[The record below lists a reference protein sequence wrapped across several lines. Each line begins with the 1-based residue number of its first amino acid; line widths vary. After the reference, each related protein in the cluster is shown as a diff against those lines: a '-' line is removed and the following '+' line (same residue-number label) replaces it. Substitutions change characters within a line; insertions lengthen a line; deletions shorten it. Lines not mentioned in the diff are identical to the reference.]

1 MMSKLYLVHGNTYY
15 ADSYGH
21 EETVFGIFTE
31 KERAEAAKAK
41 VIKRLYDH
49 EISATNSYIDDISDI
64 DVDVLEIESN
74 KIIAEYL
81 GGYCE

>member
-1 MMSKLYLVHGNTYY
+1 MSKLYLVHGNTYY
-15 ADSYGH
+15 EDYHGH
-21 EETVFGIFTE
+21 AETVFGIFTE

-49 EISATNSYIDDISDI
+49 EISEANSYVNDISDI
-64 DVDVLEIESN
+64 EVDVLEIESN

>member
-1 MMSKLYLVHGNTYY
+1 MSKLYLVHGNTYY

-31 KERAEAAKAK
+31 KERAEATKAE
-41 VIKRLYDH
+41 VIKRLYDY
-49 EISATNSYIDDISDI
+49 EISEANPYVDDISDI

-74 KIIAEYL
+74 KIITEYL

>member
-1 MMSKLYLVHGNTYY
+1 MSKLYLVHGNTYY

-41 VIKRLYDH
+41 VIKRLYDY